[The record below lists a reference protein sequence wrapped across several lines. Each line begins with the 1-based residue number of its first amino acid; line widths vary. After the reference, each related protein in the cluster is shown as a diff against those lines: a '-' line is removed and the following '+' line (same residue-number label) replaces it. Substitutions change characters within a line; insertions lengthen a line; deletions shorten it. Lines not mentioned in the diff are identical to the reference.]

1 MTIMMMIIMIMVIV
15 DSHDDCCKCMFGLAF
30 KTTLMMQNGLIDILD
45 WLKTL
50 YGAKIFVEQTL
61 VGSPEG

>member
-30 KTTLMMQNGLIDILD
+30 KTTLMMQNGLIDILG
-45 WLKTL
+45 WLKTS

>member
-1 MTIMMMIIMIMVIV
+1 MIMIMVIV
-15 DSHDDCCKCMFGLAF
+15 DSHDDCCLDVWIGFQNHFNNA
-30 KTTLMMQNGLIDILD
+30 NGLIDILG
-45 WLKTL
+45 WLKTS